1 MVFAGLRRDTAACY
15 DAMDAF
21 LLPSLFEGLPV
32 TMVEAQAAGLPCY
45 VSDVVDRSAAIADG
59 VQFLPLNNAPAWAE
73 VLAAPLPGRN
83 PRALEQVRA
92 AHYDIVDTARY
103 LQRFYLHAYGEDM
116 P

>member
-1 MVFAGLRRDTAACY
+1 M
-15 DAMDAF
+15 
-21 LLPSLFEGLPV
+21 FEGLPV

>member
-1 MVFAGLRRDTAACY
+1 MCPTWWTAAGRHRRRGTVFA
-15 DAMDAF
+15 
-21 LLPSLFEGLPV
+21 
-32 TMVEAQAAGLPCY
+32 
-45 VSDVVDRSAAIADG
+45 
-59 VQFLPLNNAPAWAE
+59 AE
-73 VLAAPLPGRN
+73 QRARLGGGPWRPPLPGRN